1 MALDDGWELPAL
13 ETIFVTEEELLL
25 LDWVMCS
32 ASGLIPNATIEDLV
46 TNWTSFRYDVLKSL
60 SSLSRQRN
68 VKSPPISPALE
79 TLPIDEF
86 TARTLLALVPTTFR
100 WGTGVD
106 CGYDLKLKLYR
117 FLVKEVEVDA
127 SDTENQADSSSQDE
141 STGSTGSGA

>member
-13 ETIFVTEEELLL
+13 ETISVTEEELLL

-46 TNWTSFRYDVLKSL
+46 TNWSAFRSDVLKAL

-68 VKSPPISPALE
+68 AKAGTISAVVEP
-79 TLPIDEF
+79 LPIDEF

-117 FLVKEVEVDA
+117 FLVKEVEIDA
-127 SDTENQADSSSQDE
+127 SDTENQADSSPKDE
-141 STGSTGSGA
+141 STGSAGSGA

>member
-13 ETIFVTEEELLL
+13 ETIFVPEEELLL

-68 VKSPPISPALE
+68 VKSPTISTALE